1 MAKLEIKFDNLELE
15 AGHYHLVN
23 KFDTIK
29 NLSLNFDRNESVL
42 DYHDINKF
50 GKNISISSLKDSIEI
65 IKSKVNINGLWKWF
79 VIFALILLV
88 LETLVLKIFE

>member
-1 MAKLEIKFDNLELE
+1 
-15 AGHYHLVN
+15 VN

-29 NLSLNFDRNESVL
+29 HLSLNFDRNESVL
-42 DYHDINKF
+42 DYHDVNKF